1 MSSIKE
7 GRMHAIIWWMFH
19 SLELVAK
26 RVAKLLG
33 FWIDMGPKAMDQE
46 ISWSFF
52 RLKPWSLVEARHYS
66 SFHQSGTKNFITFRR
81 NQSIAIVSIAFDQL
95 GWSSMSPNVLNM
107 FTAVIIQWQTLG
119 APQQK
124 SSHLFSC
131 GQVEIEWPMTPPS
144 FGPGSIQHILWGS
157 CRQLFINITFVRPY

>member
-66 SFHQSGTKNFITFRR
+66 SFHQFGTKNFITFRR
-81 NQSIAIVSIAFDQL
+81 NQSIAIVSIALISWDDHPCHPMYSTCSLPLSFNGKHLVLHSKNRHIFSLVAKWRLNDQ
-95 GWSSMSPNVLNM
+95 WPHQVLVQ
-107 FTAVIIQWQTLG
+107 AVYSI
-119 APQQK
+119 
-124 SSHLFSC
+124 SC
-131 GQVEIEWPMTPPS
+131 EDPA
-144 FGPGSIQHILWGS
+144 GS
-157 CRQLFINITFVRPY
+157 CL

>member
-1 MSSIKE
+1 
-7 GRMHAIIWWMFH
+7 MFH

-33 FWIDMGPKAMDQE
+33 FWIDMGPKAMEQE
-46 ISWSFF
+46 MSWSFF

-66 SFHQSGTKNFITFRR
+66 SFHQFGTKIFRR

-95 GWSSMSPNVLNM
+95 GWSSVSPNVLNM
-107 FTAVIIQWQTLG
+107 FTAVSIQWQTLWSS

-124 SSHLFSC
+124 SLHLFSC
-131 GQVEIEWPMTPPS
+131 GQVEIEWPMTPS
-144 FGPGSIQHILWGS
+144 NLVQAVYSISYEDPAGS
-157 CRQLFINITFVRPY
+157 CL